1 MIWSLVIAGFAS
13 AQLPIVLWH
22 GLSQNCCTG
31 ETKMITDELKAQ
43 FPRTYIKSIRIGS
56 SNRADYLASQFGSIN
71 KQVDQICKELKKDK
85 RLSGGFNAIG
95 ISQVPMGLGAKCS
108 IILGRIDDACIC
120 REMH

>member
-1 MIWSLVIAGFAS
+1 
-13 AQLPIVLWH
+13 
-22 GLSQNCCTG
+22 
-31 ETKMITDELKAQ
+31 MITDELKAQ